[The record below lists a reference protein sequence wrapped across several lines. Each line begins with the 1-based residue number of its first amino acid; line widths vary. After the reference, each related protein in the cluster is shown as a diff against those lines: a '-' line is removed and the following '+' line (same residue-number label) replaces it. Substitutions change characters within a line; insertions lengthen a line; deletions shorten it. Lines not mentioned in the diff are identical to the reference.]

1 MLQDTAGAGDPVL
14 WHVRTTGAILVT
26 VKAVWS
32 SAMVGGTKT
41 QEKCLLRHRGDRGQ
55 GAMGPRGQDCHE
67 GRLRHEGAQVI
78 LAHSADILG
87 T

>member
-41 QEKCLLRHRGDRGQ
+41 QEKCLLRHRGDRW
-55 GAMGPRGQDCHE
+55 PRGHRARTVMK
-67 GRLRHEGAQVI
+67 GG
-78 LAHSADILG
+78 
-87 T
+87 